1 MNIICRQLNLLSL
14 AVGCA
19 FAVQFAIAAET
30 KKPVLSDVQ
39 RKEIQEVISQ
49 FRKARGQQEHRL
61 AAIEQMQKLG
71 PSGLAQLLDI
81 IQKESGKPIGE
92 YRLAFFKAAASEG
105 AKKLNESSLSEIA
118 KLRGEVLALS
128 KQPEL
133 KKEDILRVGDPGLA
147 RLKELILFSREDVL
161 AKHPELLKRRDALQ
175 PLGRQWEKCA
185 ELLMIAEAREEE
197 RERLGKADN
206 EKKADAPQAKVNAAP
221 EKESQDS
228 EESLELPSFE
238 KYLLKEEE
246 IAAALAMPMDDRTR
260 MTFAANGQITSKL
273 DAEEARC
280 VLDLNLTRAL
290 LGLKVLQI
298 DAPLTAAA
306 RDHSTDMEKLKF
318 FSHESPVSGKKTP
331 GDRAQR
337 FGSSYSAENIAVGT
351 IDGTAA
357 NQMWW
362 HSPGHHKNMLGSHSR
377 VGVGRSGIYWT
388 EMFGN

>member
-1 MNIICRQLNLLSL
+1 MNIICRKLILLLL
-14 AVGCA
+14 AVCCA
-19 FAVQFAIAAET
+19 FAAPFAVAAQT

-39 RKEIQEVISQ
+39 RKEIQEVIAQ
-49 FRKARGQQEHRL
+49 FRKLRGQQEQRL

-92 YRLAFFKAAASEG
+92 YRLAFFRAAASEG
-105 AKKLNESSLSEIA
+105 AKKLNESNLSEIA
-118 KLRGEVLALS
+118 KLRGDVLSLS

-133 KKEDILRVGDPGLA
+133 KKEDIIRVGDPGLA

-161 AKHPELLKRRDALQ
+161 TKHPELLKRRDALQ

-185 ELLMIAEAREEE
+185 ELLMIAEAQEEE
-197 RERLGKADN
+197 RERSDKADK
-206 EKKADAPQAKVNAAP
+206 EKEPDAPQAEVNAAP
-221 EKESQDS
+221 ERESPNSD
-228 EESLELPSFE
+228 ESLDFPSFE

-246 IAAALAMPMDDRTR
+246 IAAALAMPMDERTR
-260 MTFAANGQITSKL
+260 TTFAANGQITSKL

-290 LGLKVLQI
+290 LGLRALRM

-362 HSPGHHKNMLGSHSR
+362 HSPGHHKNMLGSHGR